1 MSPNV
6 LYTLFSICANGFC
19 AAPLIL
25 LPVLLYSTF
34 SNISPVAFIL
44 VLIIVSPVCGIYVF
58 SSVISAFPDTVC
70 IAFTVP
76 CGVPSFINTVFCP
89 IISVFVFI
97 FVTSLFTLVLP
108 YFDTK
113 YPVVTIFPV
122 SYISFITWKFVYFP
136 TSFSVSFFSPIN
148 EFSSKYPTFFPL
160 IFSNSCLSSSVH
172 VLGNWPF
179 FAASLLITVIT
190 SANIFSLYSTFT
202 WLSNPFSFISL
213 TNLL

>member
-6 LYTLFSICANGFC
+6 LYTLFSICTNGFC

-25 LPVLLYSTF
+25 LPVLYNTF

-44 VLIIVSPVCGIYVF
+44 VLIIVSPVCEIYVL
-58 SSVISAFPDTVC
+58 SCVISGFSDTVC

-108 YFDTK
+108 YLDTK

-122 SYISFITWKFVYFP
+122 SYISFITWKFVN
-136 TSFSVSFFSPIN
+136 I
-148 EFSSKYPTFFPL
+148 
-160 IFSNSCLSSSVH
+160 
-172 VLGNWPF
+172 
-179 FAASLLITVIT
+179 ITDMD
-190 SANIFSLYSTFT
+190 FT
-202 WLSNPFSFISL
+202 RKGKKI
-213 TNLL
+213 